1 MGRPSVP
8 RADDA
13 GVVIVHSDDHL
24 AVIEKPAGLVV
35 HAAPGHHGETLVDV
49 LGDLLAGG
57 EDAERP
63 GIVHRLDKDTSGL
76 MIVARTDDSHRALSE
91 AIKGR
96 HVKREYLA
104 LIQGIPRS
112 RSGTIDAP
120 LGRDYRAP
128 ERRAVGGRGS
138 RDARTHFEVEERLG
152 PLTLVRVRL
161 ETGRTHQIRAHFAA
175 IDLPL
180 VADSRYGGRSAH
192 GLRRQFLHS
201 AMLGFAHPVTGEE
214 LRFESSLPP
223 DLADAL
229 AAARSSAG

>member
-1 MGRPSVP
+1 VP
-8 RADDA
+8 PADDA
-13 GVVIVHSDDHL
+13 AAAIVHKDDHL

-49 LGDLLAGG
+49 LGDLLGGG

-76 MIVARTDDSHRALSE
+76 MIVARTDEAHRALSE
-91 AIKGR
+91 AIKER
-96 HVKREYLA
+96 HVSREYLA
-104 LIQGIPRS
+104 LIQGAPRS

-120 LGRDYRAP
+120 LGRDFRAP

-175 IDLPL
+175 IGLPL
-180 VADSRYGGRSAH
+180 VADSRYGGKKAH
-192 GLRRQFLHS
+192 GLHRQFLHS
-201 AMLGFAHPVTGEE
+201 AKLGFAHPKTGEE
-214 LRFESSLPP
+214 MSFASALPP
-223 DLADAL
+223 DLAEAL
-229 AAARSSAG
+229 SAARTSAGK

>member
-1 MGRPSVP
+1 MPP
-8 RADDA
+8 AEEA

-35 HAAPGHHGETLVDV
+35 HAAPGHRGDTLVSV
-49 LGDLLAGG
+49 LGDLLGGG

-76 MIVARTDDSHRALSE
+76 MIVARTDEAHRALST
-91 AIKGR
+91 AIKNR
-96 HVKREYLA
+96 LVKREYLA
-104 LIQGIPRS
+104 LVQGAPRS

-120 LGRDYRAP
+120 LGRDFRAP

-138 RDARTHFEVEERLG
+138 REARTHFEVEERLG

-175 IDLPL
+175 IGLPV
-180 VADSRYGGRSAH
+180 VADSRYGGRRAY
-192 GLRRQFLHS
+192 GLERQFLHS
-201 AMLGFAHPVTGEE
+201 ARLGFSHPSSGEE
-214 LRFESSLPP
+214 MRFESDLPG
-223 DLADAL
+223 DLFGAL
-229 AAARSSAG
+229 EAARGRSGTAH